1 MLYSIGEE
9 NAEHLRGWIDIAKAV
24 GISEV
29 RNLATSLQRD
39 LLAVSAALTS
49 HWSNAQ
55 TEGQVT
61 KLKLIKHRHY
71 GRASFELL
79 RRSVLLA

>member
-1 MLYSIGEE
+1 MFCSVGES
-9 NAEHLRGWIDIAKAV
+9 NAERLSEWIDGAKAAD
-24 GISEV
+24 IPEL
-29 RNLATSLQRD
+29 RNLAASLQRD
-39 LLAVSAALTS
+39 VQAVSAALTT

-61 KLKLIKHRHY
+61 KLKLIKRRHY